1 MSMAV
6 RFWEDNFEIVSK
18 ITPKS
23 ERNAL
28 CFALISYGF
37 SGETPKDLNLNKNN
51 MLLFEVLKNNFIA
64 KKQGGAP
71 IGNNNRC
78 STVEKNKTTVH
89 QPLSENIKHKTENNN
104 NLSDERQIDLEEVIA
119 EKKTAKKDFSA
130 EFEKWWAK
138 YPNKKSKQDAL
149 KSFNRV
155 LKDKLATFDELMRGL
170 EAYSNDC
177 KAKNTEAHYIKHP
190 STWLNQGCWADEYGV
205 AVVEEF
211 RPAVDTEKMN
221 KMASIAE
228 ITLRRNMEQ
237 AKLRYGA

>member
-78 STVEKNKTTVH
+78 STVEKNKTTVL

-119 EKKTAKKDFSA
+119 EKKTPKKDFSA
-130 EFEKWWAK
+130 EFEQWWAK

-155 LKDKLATFDELMRGL
+155 LASKQATLDQLMHGL

-177 KAKNTEAHYIKHP
+177 KAKNTETHYIKHP
-190 STWLNQGCWADEYGV
+190 STWLNQGCWADEYG
-205 AVVEEF
+205 AAEAETYH
-211 RPAVDTEKMN
+211 PSVDSEKLN
-221 KMASIAE
+221 QMASIAE
-228 ITLRRNMEQ
+228 LTKQRMAQRV
-237 AKLRYGA
+237 KLKYGA

>member
-1 MSMAV
+1 MSKAV
-6 RFWEDNFEIVSK
+6 RFWEDNFEVLNK
-18 ITPKS
+18 ITSKS

-28 CFALISYGF
+28 CFALIYYGF
-37 SGETPKDLNLNKNN
+37 YGEVPQDLKLNKNN

-64 KKQGGAP
+64 KNQGGAP

-104 NLSDERQIDLEEVIA
+104 KSDVHQIDIEEVVP
-119 EKKTAKKDFSA
+119 KKVKPQTDFSA
-130 EFEKWWAK
+130 EFEQWWGK

-155 LKDKLATFDELMRGL
+155 MKEKRATFDELMRGL

-177 KAKNTEAHYIKHP
+177 KVKNTEAHYIKHP
-190 STWLNQGCWADEYGV
+190 STWLNQGCWADEYGK
-205 AVVEEF
+205 AEFCHPVV
-211 RPAVDTEKMN
+211 DHEKL
-221 KMASIAE
+221 KQATSLAE
-228 ITLRRNMEQ
+228 LTKQRLMEQ
-237 AKLRYGA
+237 AKQRYGA